1 VLTFFTGFGLGTIL
15 LPAFAI
21 FLPVSLAIVATA
33 VVHLTNNF
41 FKLLITYKDI
51 NYRIFLLFGIPA
63 GLASLLGAYFLVILE
78 GFEQTIAWQ
87 IKEFSIETTLIK
99 LIIGLLI
106 IFFALFEL
114 ITSFKKI
121 TFAKKLIP
129 VGGAISGFF
138 GGLSGHQ
145 GALRSAFLIKLDLS
159 KEVFIATGVAIAVLV
174 DVLRITIYGFALFN
188 LQTINNSGTTD
199 LVIVAIIGGILGA
212 VIGKRL
218 LKSVTLRF
226 VQFIVSGL
234 LLLTGLVL
242 IFGIL

>member
-1 VLTFFTGFGLGTIL
+1 MTFFTGFGLGTIL

-21 FLPVSLAIVATA
+21 FLPISLAIVATA

-41 FKLLITYKDI
+41 FKLFITYKDI

-63 GLASLLGAYFLVILE
+63 GIMSLFGAYSLVLLE
-78 GFEQTIAWQ
+78 NVEQSISWQ
-87 IKEFSIETTLIK
+87 IGEFDFQTTLIK

-121 TFAKKLIP
+121 IFSTKLIP
-129 VGGAISGFF
+129 VGGAVSGFF

-145 GALRSAFLIKLDLS
+145 GALRSAFLIKLELS

-174 DVLRITIYGFALFN
+174 DVLRITIYGVALFN
-188 LQTINNSGTTD
+188 LQTINDSGTTD
-199 LVIVAIIGGILGA
+199 LVMVAIISGILGA
-212 VIGKRL
+212 FLGKRL

-234 LLLTGLVL
+234 LLITGLIL

>member
-1 VLTFFTGFGLGTIL
+1 M
-15 LPAFAI
+15 
-21 FLPVSLAIVATA
+21 SLI
-33 VVHLTNNF
+33 
-41 FKLLITYKDI
+41 
-51 NYRIFLLFGIPA
+51 
-63 GLASLLGAYFLVILE
+63 GAYFLVLLE
-78 GFEQTIAWQ
+78 GIEQRIFWRIGELDFQ
-87 IKEFSIETTLIK
+87 TTLIN
-99 LIIGLLI
+99 LIIGSII
-106 IFFALFEL
+106 IFFAIFEL

-121 TFAKKLIP
+121 TFSTKFIP
-129 VGGAISGFF
+129 VGGAVSGFF

-145 GALRSAFLIKLDLS
+145 GALRSAFLIKLELS

-188 LQTINNSGTTD
+188 LQTINESDTTD

-234 LLLTGLVL
+234 LLITGLVL

>member
-1 VLTFFTGFGLGTIL
+1 ML

-21 FLPVSLAIVATA
+21 FLPISLAIVATA

-41 FKLLITYKDI
+41 FKLFITYKDI

-87 IKEFSIETTLIK
+87 IKEFNFETTLIK

-114 ITSFKKI
+114 ITSFKNI
-121 TFAKKLIP
+121 TFATKLIP

-145 GALRSAFLIKLDLS
+145 GALRSAFL
-159 KEVFIATGVAIAVLV
+159 
-174 DVLRITIYGFALFN
+174 
-188 LQTINNSGTTD
+188 
-199 LVIVAIIGGILGA
+199 
-212 VIGKRL
+212 
-218 LKSVTLRF
+218 
-226 VQFIVSGL
+226 
-234 LLLTGLVL
+234 
-242 IFGIL
+242 